1 MTSPRQTRLCRSNG
15 IWPVT
20 MHGETW
26 RQCRRQSPRTL
37 SRTQIMKIGDVISVA
52 DFHDLCSRH
61 VRDFVGNLSLTL
73 SQMRNGVM
81 EFGLNG
87 DILLSIFNN

>member
-1 MTSPRQTRLCRSNG
+1 
-15 IWPVT
+15 
-20 MHGETW
+20 
-26 RQCRRQSPRTL
+26 
-37 SRTQIMKIGDVISVA
+37 MKIGDVISVA